1 MEAEPEGVTTA
12 EEAEGVK
19 DCETAV
25 GEEEEEDA
33 AAGTTPLSL
42 ISVSP
47 LNERTKTN

>member
-25 GEEEEEDA
+25 VDA

-42 ISVSP
+42 I
-47 LNERTKTN
+47 